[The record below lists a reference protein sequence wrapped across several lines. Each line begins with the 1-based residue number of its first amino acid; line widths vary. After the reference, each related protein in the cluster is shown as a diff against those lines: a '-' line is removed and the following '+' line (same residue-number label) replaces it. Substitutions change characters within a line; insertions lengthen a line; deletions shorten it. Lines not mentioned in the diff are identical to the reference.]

1 MPDAVALKQER
12 AVCLNSIAQ
21 TINPRDLKLAITN

>member
-1 MPDAVALKQER
+1 MVLYKAEE

-21 TINPRDLKLAITN
+21 TINPMDLKLAITN